1 MDDQIKEKYNMFSDI
16 WRFYKAHAGNTP
28 KNWDKIMAG
37 AENLSRKYSGQLT
50 VDLCVAVVNEL
61 EREERLE
68 CITKTK

>member
-16 WRFYKAHAGNTP
+16 WRFYKAHAGNA
-28 KNWDKIMAG
+28 KNWDEIMAG

-61 EREERLE
+61 EREEANG
-68 CITKTK
+68 CTH